1 MEELRRAGDEC
12 DFEGGKRRGREERVR
27 EETKGEGK
35 WERGREIMEV

>member
-1 MEELRRAGDEC
+1 MSVS

-27 EETKGEGK
+27 EETQGEGK